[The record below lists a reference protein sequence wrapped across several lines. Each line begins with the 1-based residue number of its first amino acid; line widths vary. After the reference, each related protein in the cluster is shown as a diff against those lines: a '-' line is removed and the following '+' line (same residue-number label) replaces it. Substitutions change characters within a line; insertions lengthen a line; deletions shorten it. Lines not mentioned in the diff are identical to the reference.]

1 GSGREVVVVV
11 ETDLAD
17 RARRRHRLELR
28 ADCIGSLLRLGRELV
43 RLVWMNAD
51 GKADVR
57 PEALDSVRLRRF
69 LLVCCGENDERALDA
84 RFTRTSDDGLEII
97 GEDLVCQMAM
107 RINQRRSVI
116 GPAFRVRAARRT
128 WRLSA
133 CPRRGSRRG
142 PFRST
147 QSPSASPA

>member
-1 GSGREVVVVV
+1 PAAFLPKNRDGVLVGLSRVDDDRPLQVTREANLRAKDRALHVSGREVVVVV

-84 RFTRTSDDGLEII
+84 RFTRTS
-97 GEDLVCQMAM
+97 
-107 RINQRRSVI
+107 
-116 GPAFRVRAARRT
+116 
-128 WRLSA
+128 
-133 CPRRGSRRG
+133 
-142 PFRST
+142 
-147 QSPSASPA
+147 